1 MDLLSVMEKARDA
14 EGVLAMPKDN
24 PRFWYE
30 DTDQRVHELVKKK
43 KYLMQK
49 WLNYLWNT
57 CPRKI

>member
-1 MDLLSVMEKARDA
+1 MDLLSVMGKARDA
-14 EGVLAMPKDN
+14 EGVPAMPKDN

-49 WLNYLWNT
+49 WLNYL
-57 CPRKI
+57 